1 MLTMLYGSELVAP
14 QWLRGWWS
22 IGTLGGFLAFTTRSQ
37 NSEHTTLQSTRRISR
52 ATRENSWVQE
62 RPTQPAAVKCV
73 FADYPIPRTY
83 FPSPV
88 RSTRTVS
95 AIPIS
100 RRTMTLSLT
109 SRVQATQLYWSGLLL
124 VLAARYNAS
133 NSMNMRKT
141 PRSREAKF

>member
-62 RPTQPAAVKCV
+62 RPTQPAAVKC
-73 FADYPIPRTY
+73 I
-83 FPSPV
+83 
-88 RSTRTVS
+88 
-95 AIPIS
+95 
-100 RRTMTLSLT
+100 RRLPHPKN
-109 SRVQATQLYWSGLLL
+109 
-124 VLAARYNAS
+124 VLPQPCTEYAYGIR
-133 NSMNMRKT
+133 
-141 PRSREAKF
+141 